1 MVFQNMQNVHTRN
14 QFWKKH
20 QKISRCK
27 MLAQFTCL
35 MLTDASWSQ
44 MSRFLSQA
52 SEKNSELEVMGGF
65 IKSGTWMGFNK
76 NDMLSNA

>member
-1 MVFQNMQNVHTRN
+1 
-14 QFWKKH
+14 
-20 QKISRCK
+20 
-27 MLAQFTCL
+27 

-65 IKSGTWMGFNK
+65 IKSGTWTGIQQ
-76 NDMLSNA
+76 